1 MREKS
6 RLAKEEEE
14 ERRAQSDMINAKI
27 QEDIQRK
34 KEHARL
40 TDQRRKELEYDDGG
54 DSDLEDQFHQ
64 ARDDRIHSDAHY
76 DDFKLI
82 SFDNMIELGLEDGGD
97 GSLGAFQ
104 RVKFIKLVQSG

>member
-6 RLAKEEEE
+6 RLEKEEED

-34 KEHARL
+34 REQARL
-40 TDQRRKELEYDDGG
+40 IDQRRKELEYDAGS
-54 DSDLEDQFHQ
+54 DSDSESQFRQTDNDTVH
-64 ARDDRIHSDAHY
+64 ASSHY

-104 RVKFIKLVQSG
+104 RVSPVVNQFE

>member
-1 MREKS
+1 
-6 RLAKEEEE
+6 LAKEEEE

-40 TDQRRKELEYDDGG
+40 KDQKRKELEYDAG
-54 DSDLEDQFHQ
+54 DSDIEDQYRQ
-64 ARDDRIHSDAHY
+64 AHDESMHSGANY

-104 RVKFIKLVQSG
+104 KVDAQEVLNSMI